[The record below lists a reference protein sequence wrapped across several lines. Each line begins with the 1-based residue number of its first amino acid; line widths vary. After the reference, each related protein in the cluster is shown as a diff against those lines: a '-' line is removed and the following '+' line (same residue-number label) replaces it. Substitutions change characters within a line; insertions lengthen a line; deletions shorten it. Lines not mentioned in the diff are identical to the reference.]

1 MPEFF
6 QLLPPDQACTKFLA
20 EIRASPQPETVPL
33 AEALDRVTFAPV
45 CAAAPL
51 PPFTRSTMDGY
62 AVRAQDTFGASSSL
76 PMYLTLAGEVL
87 MGQVPDLEL
96 QPGQAALIHTGGM
109 LPRGA
114 DAVVQIEVTQKSR
127 DDEVEV
133 LKAVGRGENVL
144 QAGDDVKAGEEV
156 LPAGHWL
163 RPQDLGGLASL
174 GVTPVTV
181 ARRPRV
187 AVLATGDEVIPPEAE
202 PRMGQVRDANSYS
215 VGALVAQAGG
225 VALLGGIIPDSF
237 EALKAAAV
245 SALKAADML
254 VLMAGSS
261 VSVRDITLDVVNE
274 LGRPGVLVHG
284 VAIKPGKPTILA
296 VADGKPV
303 IGLPGNP
310 VSAMVSGGLFVTPA
324 IHRLLGFTHPPR
336 AATARATLSH
346 NLESQTGRDD
356 FVPVRLVSRDGALY
370 AEPVFGKSNQIFILV
385 RGDGLVLVPRD
396 ANGLSAGAEV
406 EVGLF

>member
-6 QLLPPDQACTKFLA
+6 QLLPPDQARSKFLA
-20 EIRASPQPETVPL
+20 EIHASPQPETVPL
-33 AEALDRVTFAPV
+33 PEALDRVTFAPV
-45 CAAAPL
+45 CATVPL

-62 AVRAQDTFGASSSL
+62 AVRAQDTFGASASL

-87 MGQVPDLEL
+87 MGHVPDLEL
-96 QPGQAALIHTGGM
+96 GPAQAALIHTGGM

-127 DDEVEV
+127 ADEVEV

-163 RPQDLGGLASL
+163 RPQDLGGLAAL

-187 AVLATGDEVIPPEAE
+187 AVMATGDEVIPPEAE
-202 PRMGQVRDANSYS
+202 PRLGQVRDVNSYS
-215 VGALVAQAGG
+215 IGALITQAGG

-237 EALKAAAV
+237 ETLRAAAQ
-245 SALKAADML
+245 SALKAADMV

-261 VSVRDITLDVVNE
+261 VSVRDITLDVINE

-296 VADGKPV
+296 VAEGKPV

-310 VSAMVSGGLFVTPA
+310 VSAMISGGLFVTPA
-324 IHRLLGFTHPPR
+324 IHRLLGYTHPPL

-346 NLESQTGRDD
+346 NLQSQTGRDD
-356 FVPVRLVSRDGALY
+356 YVAVRLVSREGVLY
-370 AEPVFGKSNQIFILV
+370 AEPVFGKSNQIFVLV
-385 RGDGLVLVPRD
+385 RAHGLVMVPRD

-406 EVGLF
+406 EVSLF